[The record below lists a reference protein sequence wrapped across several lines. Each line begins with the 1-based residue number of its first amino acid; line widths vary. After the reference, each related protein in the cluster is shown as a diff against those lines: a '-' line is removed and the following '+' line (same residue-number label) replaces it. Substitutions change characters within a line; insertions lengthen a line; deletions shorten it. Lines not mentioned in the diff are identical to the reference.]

1 VQPTVAQQFRRRITL
16 VSQQLKREI
25 VIEAPPEIVWGAVT
39 EPDQIALWFS
49 DAAEFDLQPGG
60 AGSLTWH
67 PGGNATDELSKTLVV
82 PVQVLEVDPPRYFSF
97 RWTHPEGV
105 EATEENSLLV
115 EFTLSPEGET
125 TRLSVVE
132 SGFQEIDRD
141 AEAEMEGHGEG
152 WAAHLEGLREYV
164 TRNATQR

>member
-1 VQPTVAQQFRRRITL
+1 L

-25 VIEAPPEIVWGAVT
+25 VIEAPPEIVWDAVT

-67 PGGNATDELSKTLVV
+67 PGGRATDELSETMVI
-82 PVQVLEVDPPRYFSF
+82 PVQVLEVDPPRHFSF
-97 RWTHPEGV
+97 RWTHPEGA

-115 EFTLSPEGET
+115 EFTLTPEGDA

-132 SGFQEIDRD
+132 SGFQEVDRD
-141 AEAEMEGHGEG
+141 TEAEMRGHGEG
-152 WAAHLEGLREYV
+152 WKVHLESLREYAMRKA
-164 TRNATQR
+164 TRL